1 MCGRCITLTYD
12 EVADV
17 IRQIE
22 VGIPIG
28 IEPDWPAQYP
38 QAYPK
43 SVVPLILNGE
53 GGGSLGGATAARS
66 LGGTAAPGATAA
78 GSPGALEGAE
88 PDTPVQLQLFVGEK
102 TWGFEES
109 WKNGVVFNTRIES
122 ADKPLW
128 HESLSQRRCVICAR
142 GFFETHAT
150 ETVPSAKTGRMIKAQ
165 YEFKVPDQSVL
176 LIGGIWR
183 DDRFSMVTT
192 EANADMAPIH
202 HRMPLVLRQSELPL
216 WFGPNYLSL
225 ADRSSI
231 PLVAR
236 RA

>member
-17 IRQIE
+17 VRQIE

-28 IEPDWPAQYP
+28 VEPDWPAQYP

-43 SVVPLILNGE
+43 SVVPLILNGA
-53 GGGSLGGATAARS
+53 GVAAAAAPVVAAPEMA
-66 LGGTAAPGATAA
+66 AAPG
-78 GSPGALEGAE
+78 
-88 PDTPVQLQLFVGEK
+88 QLQLFVGEK
-102 TWGFEES
+102 SWGFEES

-122 ADKPLW
+122 ADKPMW
-128 HESLSQRRCVICAR
+128 RESLSQRRCVICAR

-165 YEFKVPDQSVL
+165 YEFEVPDQSVM

-202 HRMPLVLRQSELPL
+202 HRMPLILRQSELPL

-225 ADRSSI
+225 ADRSAI
-231 PLVAR
+231 PLVAH

>member
-53 GGGSLGGATAARS
+53 GAGSLGGATAARS
-66 LGGTAAPGATAA
+66 LGGTTAPGATAA

-128 HESLSQRRCVICAR
+128 RESLSQRRCVICAR